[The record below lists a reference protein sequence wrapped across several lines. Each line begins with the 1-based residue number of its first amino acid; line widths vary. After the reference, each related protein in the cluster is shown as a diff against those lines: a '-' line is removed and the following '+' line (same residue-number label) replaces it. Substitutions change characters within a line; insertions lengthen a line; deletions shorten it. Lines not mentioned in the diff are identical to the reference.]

1 MLVEVPV
8 SSMKTSFAGSSE
20 PCPAFQAVR
29 ARFGDIR
36 PFLLGGVRGF
46 FDADALGSEEPPYR
60 PIADV
65 DSRRGRRDRRTRGA
79 AP

>member
-1 MLVEVPV
+1 MTRRPRLPQPRNRAMLVEVPV

-46 FDADALGSEEPPYR
+46 LMLMPS
-60 PIADV
+60 
-65 DSRRGRRDRRTRGA
+65 A
-79 AP
+79 AKNHHTVP